1 MDSRKHRGFVR
12 LRSFV
17 LGGALLVALDVAFA
31 ALFVDETVFASL
43 GTWFSGAP
51 GRQFILN
58 TDETVGG
65 ANAADYVLGA
75 LSGQIE
81 VRKTQGPGSA
91 NITADNFSGGGTGVT
106 INAVPCRFHN
116 DPQTTCDAPG
126 ITATLPSNQTRILY
140 VGVDINTDVVHVG
153 GDTASATYDITVTV
167 L

>member
-1 MDSRKHRGFVR
+1 MALRTHRGLVR
-12 LRSFV
+12 IRRFV

-31 ALFVDETVFASL
+31 AIEVTEVIEPNL

-65 ANAADYVLGA
+65 ANAADYLVGA

-106 INAVPCRFHN
+106 INAVPCRWH
-116 DPQTTCDAPG
+116 DQPQTICDAPG
-126 ITATLPSNQTRILY
+126 ITVALQATRILY
-140 VGVDINTDVVHVG
+140 IGVDISTTQVHVG
-153 GDTASATYDITVTV
+153 GDTADAMYDITVT
-167 L
+167 LL

>member
-1 MDSRKHRGFVR
+1 MALRMHRGFVR
-12 LRSFV
+12 LRSLL

-31 ALFVDETVFASL
+31 AITVTEVVTPSL

-65 ANAADYVLGA
+65 ANAADYVVGA
-75 LSGQIE
+75 LSGQIT
-81 VRKTQGPGSA
+81 VKKTQGPGSA
-91 NITADNFSGGGTGVT
+91 NITADNFLGFGGVT
-106 INAVPCRFHN
+106 INAVPCRWH
-116 DPQTTCDAPG
+116 DQPQTTCDAPG
-126 ITATLPSNQTRILY
+126 ITAALQATRILY
-140 VGVDINTDVVHVG
+140 VGVDINTTVTHIG

>member
-31 ALFVDETVFASL
+31 ALFVEETVFASL

-65 ANAADYVLGA
+65 ANAADYVAGA
-75 LSGQIE
+75 LSGQLT
-81 VRKTQGPGSA
+81 VKKTQGPGSA
-91 NITADNFSGGGTGVT
+91 NITADNFLGMGGVT
-106 INAVPCRFHN
+106 INAVPCRWH
-116 DPQTTCDAPG
+116 DQPQTTCDAPG
-126 ITATLPSNQTRILY
+126 ITAALSATRTLYI
-140 VGVDINTDVVHVG
+140 GVDINTTVLHIG

>member
-1 MDSRKHRGFVR
+1 MDSRTHRGLVR
-12 LRSFV
+12 IRRFV

-31 ALFVDETVFASL
+31 AIFVTETVIPSL

-65 ANAADYVLGA
+65 ANAADHLFGA
-75 LSGQIE
+75 VSGQLE

-91 NITADNFSGGGTGVT
+91 NITADNFLGAGGVT
-106 INAVPCRFHN
+106 INAVPCRWHN

-126 ITATLPSNQTRILY
+126 ITVALQATRILY
-140 VGVDINTDVVHVG
+140 VGVDINTTVGHVG
-153 GDTASATYDITVTV
+153 GDTASATFDITVTI

>member
-1 MDSRKHRGFVR
+1 MDSRTHRGFVR

-31 ALFVDETVFASL
+31 QLTVTEVVPPSL

-65 ANAADYVLGA
+65 ANAADYVVGA
-75 LSGQIE
+75 VSGQIT
-81 VRKTQGPGSA
+81 VKKTGGPASA
-91 NITADNFSGGGTGVT
+91 NITADIFLGGGGVS
-106 INAVPCRFHN
+106 INAVPCRWHN
-116 DPQTTCDAPG
+116 DPQTICDAPG
-126 ITATLPSNQTRILY
+126 ITVALQATRTLY

-153 GDTASATYDITVTV
+153 GDTASATYDITVTI

>member
-1 MDSRKHRGFVR
+1 
-12 LRSFV
+12 V

-31 ALFVDETVFASL
+31 ALFVEETVFASL

-81 VRKTQGPGSA
+81 IRKTAGPGSA
-91 NITADNFSGGGTGVT
+91 NITADNFLGAGGVT

-116 DPQTTCDAPG
+116 DPQTTCDPPG
-126 ITATLPSNQTRILY
+126 ITATLPNNQTRILY
-140 VGVDINTDVVHVG
+140 VGVDINTTITHSG
-153 GDTASATYDITVTV
+153 GDTASATFDITVTV

>member
-1 MDSRKHRGFVR
+1 MDSRTHHGFVR
-12 LRSFV
+12 LRSLL

-31 ALFVDETVFASL
+31 ALFITETVFASL

-65 ANAADYVLGA
+65 ANAADHLFGA

-81 VRKTQGPGSA
+81 IRKTAGPASA
-91 NITADNFSGGGTGVT
+91 NITADNFLGAGGVT
-106 INAVPCRFHN
+106 INAVPCRWHN

-126 ITATLPSNQTRILY
+126 ITVALQATRILY
-140 VGVDINTDVVHVG
+140 VGVDINTTIGHGG

>member
-1 MDSRKHRGFVR
+1 MDSRTHHGFVR
-12 LRSFV
+12 LRSLL

-31 ALFVDETVFASL
+31 AIFVTETVTPSL

-65 ANAADYVLGA
+65 ANAADYVVGA

-106 INAVPCRFHN
+106 INAVPCRWH
-116 DPQTTCDAPG
+116 DQPQTICDAPG
-126 ITATLPSNQTRILY
+126 ITVALQATRILY
-140 VGVDINTDVVHVG
+140 VGVDINTTITHSG
-153 GDTASATYDITVTV
+153 GDTASATYDITVTI